1 MQNFLFRSAPFGLV
15 FLLALGCLLSQKTA
29 EAQSSIRDG
38 LVAEWNFDEISGLT
52 ASDSAGDNDGELMNF
67 PDDDSHW
74 VEGKVGGAI
83 VFDGSNYVEVPHADA
98 IGAEVTEGLTV
109 MAWFRSNVP
118 LDASGAGN
126 RMLEKGNNYFFL
138 QGVRPGGMNFLIKH
152 GGANFTAGIEESLA
166 AETWYHIAGVFD
178 GATSKTYIDG
188 ELKGSVEVPVPI
200 DDSQLPLR
208 IGSDD
213 GNSFFNGQMDQVL
226 IWKRPLSSAEIRA
239 VIDGDFELP
248 PQATLP
254 EIASQPQNQT
264 LYEGGTAMLSVAAD
278 GIGVLR
284 YLWHKDGEPLRAATE
299 PALVIPDVSQADAGE
314 YTVRIQN
321 DHGEVISNAAVL
333 SVTPVEGL
341 NTGRAGYWAFDETS
355 GESAADGSGNGL
367 AGVLL
372 GFPDDAWTSGQVNNG
387 LDFDGFGS
395 VVAVDDDTALNE
407 LGTEATFSFWIRL
420 NSYGEKESAGTY
432 DRSAGY
438 VLRKGNHFGIRVIN
452 DPGTVTRT
460 IVVRR
465 GSGQDPGSVV
475 RKGWEANLPQGS
487 VELDVWQHFTIV
499 YKGGFV
505 FFYKNGFPI
514 GEAAE
519 GGLGEP
525 GSEVLA
531 IGGYDNEVD
540 SVARYL
546 NGVLDELSIWARPL
560 RESEILEAAGKDV
573 SGPPVV
579 EVQPV
584 SQKRLEGASAVFQ
597 IVATGKR
604 PVRYQWL
611 KDGAP
616 IEGATENRLTL
627 IRLLPKDAGL
637 YSVQVANDQ
646 GETVSQAAALTV
658 EELDNIA
665 SGLAAHYSFDS
676 VEGDNLLDAGDNELN
691 GTLFNFGDNPLID
704 EGIVGKAI
712 SFDGVD
718 DFIEISHND
727 LLTLGTEAT
736 ISVWLN
742 PVLFSGG
749 SDFDRVFRKDVNYDF
764 VLINGG
770 IARLHGVNK
779 TPYSTPPNTVS
790 AEVWQHFAY
799 IVKNGAIHWY
809 HNGEAVGEPLSGKLG
824 EVNSNPLVIGNYEV
838 QPAEG
843 DWINRPYQGLMDDLG
858 IWQRALSPNDIL
870 SIYHNGLNG
879 KPLSE
884 GLAPLRIQDITIE
897 DGALR
902 LVFFTPFANRSHAV
916 QMKTTL
922 AQNQWNDLANLVPS
936 TLAEEGLFEVTFSP
950 PTDDIGFYQVVS
962 LPPPPLFFDDF
973 ESGAPG
979 WTHGGDKDEWEL
991 GTPQNGPGAA
1001 FSGSNCYGTDL
1012 DGDFEPF
1019 TDAYLRSPEI
1029 DLSRVSVATLSFA
1042 EFHSVDIEEDYHSV
1056 SVNIIDAASNDVLQ
1070 EVFREAGAVNGW
1082 TQHSIRLA
1090 GPSVGGKIKIE
1101 FLLQTDDVSPLP
1113 GFYIDDVSIQE
1124 N

>member
-1 MQNFLFRSAPFGLV
+1 MQNSLFQSAPFCLV
-15 FLLALGCLLSQKTA
+15 FLLAFGCLQKIA
-29 EAQSSIRDG
+29 EAQSSIREG
-38 LVAEWNFDEISGLT
+38 LVAEWNFDETSGLA
-52 ASDSAGDNDGELMNF
+52 ASDSAGNNDGELVNF
-67 PDDDSHW
+67 ADDDSHW

-83 VFDGSNYVEVPHADA
+83 AFDGANYIEVPPAPA
-98 IGAEVTEGLTV
+98 IGAEVVEGLTV
-109 MAWFRSNVP
+109 MAWFNSNVP

-138 QGVRPGGMNFLIKH
+138 QGVRPGGMNFLVKH
-152 GGANFTAGIEESLA
+152 GGANFTAGIGDSLD

-178 GATSKTYIDG
+178 GATAKTYIDG
-188 ELKGSVEVPVPI
+188 ELKGSVDVPGPI
-200 DDSQLPLR
+200 DDNQLPLR

-213 GNSFFNGQMDQVL
+213 GGSFFNGLMDQVL

-248 PQATLP
+248 PQASLP
-254 EIASQPQNQT
+254 EIVSHPESQT
-264 LYEGGTAMLSVAAD
+264 LFEGGTAMLSVAAD
-278 GIGVLR
+278 GVGALR
-284 YLWHKDGEPLRAATE
+284 YLWFKDRDPLRAETE
-299 PALVIPDVSQADAGE
+299 PALVIPDVSPEDSGK
-314 YTVRIQN
+314 YTVRVQN
-321 DHGEVISNAAVL
+321 DLGETISNEAVL
-333 SVTPVEGL
+333 AVTPVEGL

-355 GESAADGSGNGL
+355 GERAADGSGNELNGD
-367 AGVLL
+367 LL
-372 GFPDDAWTSGQVNNG
+372 GFVDDAWVPGQVNNG
-387 LDFDGFGS
+387 LAFDGQGS
-395 VVAVDDDTALNE
+395 VVAVADDPALNE
-407 LGTEATFSFWIRL
+407 LGAEATFSFWIRL
-420 NSYGEKESAGTY
+420 NSYGEEESAGTY

-438 VLRKGNHFGIRVIN
+438 VLRKGDHFGIRVIN

-460 IVVRR
+460 LVVRR

-475 RKGWEANLPQGS
+475 RKGWESNLPQGA
-487 VELDVWQHFTIV
+487 VELDVWQHFSIV
-499 YKGGFV
+499 YKGGLV

-519 GGLGEP
+519 GDLGEAS
-525 GSEVLA
+525 SEPLS

-546 NGVLDELSIWARPL
+546 DGVLDELSIWARPL

-584 SQKRLEGASAVFQ
+584 SQKKLEGATAVFQ

-604 PVRYQWL
+604 PVSYQWL
-611 KDGAP
+611 KDGEP

-637 YSVQVANDQ
+637 YSVQVTNDQ
-646 GETVSQAAALTV
+646 GQTVSQSAALAV

-676 VEGDNLLDAGDNELN
+676 VEGDNLSDASGNDLN
-691 GTLFNFGDNPLID
+691 GTLVNFGGNPLVE

-712 SFDGVD
+712 SFDGED
-718 DFIEISHND
+718 DFIEIPHND

-770 IARLHGVNK
+770 IARVHGVSK
-779 TPYSTPPNTVS
+779 TPYSTPPNTVG

-799 IVKNGAIHWY
+799 IVKNGTIHWY
-809 HNGEAVGEPLSGKLG
+809 HNGEAVGDALKGRLG
-824 EVNSNPLVIGNYEV
+824 EGNSNPLVLGNYEV
-838 QPAEG
+838 QPSEG
-843 DWINRPYQGLMDDLG
+843 NWINRPYQGLMDDLG

-884 GLAPLRIQDITIE
+884 GLDPLRIQGIAVEEGEI
-897 DGALR
+897 R
-902 LVFFTPFANRSHAV
+902 LVFFTPFANRRHAV
-916 QMKTTL
+916 QMKTAL
-922 AQNQWNDLANLVPS
+922 AQNQWSDLADRVPS
-936 TLAEEGLFEVTFSP
+936 ALGDGLFEVILP
-950 PTDDIGFYQVVS
+950 APDAGIGFYQVVS

-979 WTHGGDKDEWEL
+979 WTHGGDEDEWEL
-991 GTPQNGPGAA
+991 GAPQNGPGAA
-1001 FSGSNCYGTDL
+1001 FSGSHCYGTDL
-1012 DGDFEPF
+1012 DGDFEPHTSAF
-1019 TDAYLRSPEI
+1019 LRSPEI
-1029 DLSRVSVATLSFA
+1029 DLTRVSIANLSFV
-1042 EFHSVDIEEDYHSV
+1042 EFHSVDIEIDFHSV
-1056 SVNIIDAASNDVLQ
+1056 VVNIIDAASNEILQ
-1070 EVFREAGAVNGW
+1070 EVFREAGAVNEW
-1082 TQHSIRLA
+1082 TQRSIRLA
-1090 GPSVGGKIKIE
+1090 GPTVGAKIKIE
-1101 FLLQTDDVSPLP
+1101 FLLETDEFEPLP

>member
-1 MQNFLFRSAPFGLV
+1 
-15 FLLALGCLLSQKTA
+15 
-29 EAQSSIRDG
+29 
-38 LVAEWNFDEISGLT
+38 
-52 ASDSAGDNDGELMNF
+52 MNF
-67 PDDDSHW
+67 ADDDSQW
-74 VEGKVGGAI
+74 VDGKVGGAI
-83 VFDGSNYVEVPHADA
+83 AFDGSNYIEVPHAPA
-98 IGAEVTEGLTV
+98 IGAEVTAGLTV
-109 MAWFRSNVP
+109 MAWFNSNVP
-118 LDASGAGN
+118 LAADSASN

-138 QGVRPGGMNFLIKH
+138 QGVRPGGMNFLVKH
-152 GGANFTAGIEESLA
+152 GGANFTARIGDSLE

-178 GATSKTYIDG
+178 GATAKTYIDG
-188 ELKGSVEVPVPI
+188 ELKGSVEVPGPI

-213 GNSFFNGQMDQVL
+213 SGAFFNGLMDQVL

-254 EIASQPQNQT
+254 EIASQPENQT
-264 LYEGGTAMLSVAAD
+264 LYEGGTAMLSVTAD
-278 GIGVLR
+278 GVGVLR

-299 PALVIPDVSQADAGE
+299 SALVIPEVSLADAGE
-314 YTVRIQN
+314 YTVRVQN
-321 DHGEVISNAAVL
+321 DHGETISNAAVL

-355 GESAADGSGNGL
+355 GEQAADGSGNGL
-367 AGVLL
+367 DGDLL
-372 GFPDDAWTSGQVNNG
+372 NFPADAWTSGQVNNG
-387 LDFDGFGS
+387 LDFDGLS
-395 VVAVDDDTALNE
+395 VVAVDDDSALNE
-407 LGTEATFSFWIRL
+407 LGNEASFSFWIRL
-420 NSYGEKESAGTY
+420 NSYGEEESAGTY
-432 DRSAGY
+432 NRSAGY
-438 VLRKGNHFGIRVIN
+438 VLRKGDHFGIRVIN

-465 GSGQDPGSVV
+465 GSGQDPGTVA

-499 YKGGFV
+499 YKGGLV

-519 GGLGEP
+519 GGLGEV
-525 GSEVLA
+525 GSEVFA
-531 IGGYDNEVD
+531 IGGYDDTED

-546 NGVLDELSIWARPL
+546 DGVLDELSIWARPL

-584 SQKRLEGASAVFQ
+584 PQKRLEGASAVFQ

-604 PVRYQWL
+604 PVSYQWL
-611 KDGAP
+611 KDGEP

-627 IRLLPKDAGL
+627 TRLLPQDAGL
-637 YSVQVANDQ
+637 YSVQVTNDQ
-646 GETVSQAAALTV
+646 GETISQAAALTV

-676 VEGDNLLDAGDNELN
+676 VLGDNLSDASDNGLN
-691 GTLFNFGDNPLID
+691 GVLVNFGDNPLVD

-718 DFIEISHND
+718 DFIEIPHND

-742 PVLFSGG
+742 PVPSN
-749 SDFDRVFRKDVNYDF
+749 FDRVFRKDVNYDF
-764 VLINGG
+764 VLIDGG
-770 IARLHGVNK
+770 IARVHGVSK
-779 TPYSTPPNTVS
+779 TPYSTTPNTVS

-809 HNGEAVGEPLSGKLG
+809 HNGEAIGNALSGKLG
-824 EVNSNPLVIGNYEV
+824 EGNSNPLVLGNYEV
-838 QPAEG
+838 QPSEG
-843 DWINRPYQGLMDDLG
+843 SWINRPYQGLMDDLG

-916 QMKTTL
+916 QIKTTL

-936 TLAEEGLFEVTFSP
+936 ALAEEGLFEVTFSP

-979 WTHGGDKDEWEL
+979 WTHGGDNDEWEL

-1029 DLSRVSVATLSFA
+1029 DLTRVSVATLSFA